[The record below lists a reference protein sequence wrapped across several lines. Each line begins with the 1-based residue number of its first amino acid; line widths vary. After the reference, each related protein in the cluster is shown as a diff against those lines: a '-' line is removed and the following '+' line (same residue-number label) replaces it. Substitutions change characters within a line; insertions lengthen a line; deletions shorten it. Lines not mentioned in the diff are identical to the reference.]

1 MIGRRLKELR
11 KARSWLQQE
20 VSQKLD
26 ITVKHYSQLERN
38 KAQPSMALLEKIA
51 ELFEVEVWDL
61 YEKPPSGDTR
71 QLSKPRQPQFSS
83 SKNQRLLFK
92 DLAPRL
98 TSATTHLA
106 LHLDRLDDGQVERVL
121 QCGMELISMASAIG
135 HNAADEGTGAS
146 LNSSDNS

>member
-11 KARSWLQQE
+11 KARGWLQQDAA
-20 VSQKLD
+20 QKLD

-61 YEKPPSGDTR
+61 YEKPPSGGAR
-71 QLSKPRQPQFSS
+71 QLATPGKLEFGAG
-83 SKNQRLLFK
+83 KNQRLLFK

-98 TSATTHLA
+98 TSATTRLA
-106 LHLDRLDDGQVERVL
+106 LHLDRLDDAQVEQAL
-121 QCGMELISMASAIG
+121 QCGMELISIASAIN
-135 HNAADEGTGAS
+135 HNATNE
-146 LNSSDNS
+146 

>member
-11 KARSWLQQE
+11 KVRSWLQQE

-38 KAQPSMALLEKIA
+38 KAQPSMSLLEKIA

-61 YEKPPSGDTR
+61 YEKPPSGNTR
-71 QLSKPRQPQFSS
+71 QPSKPRGPQFSS

-98 TSATTHLA
+98 TSATTQLA
-106 LHLDRLDDGQVERVL
+106 LHLDRLDDAQVEQAL
-121 QCGMELISMASAIG
+121 QCGMELISMTSAISQ
-135 HNAADEGTGAS
+135 NATDE
-146 LNSSDNS
+146 